1 MTKTGT
7 KFLDPMLSW
16 RRVLMAMHPLE
27 VARAEDIAAAS
38 GVPLRTVRPYLC
50 QFRAA
55 GLVSQEEMAPQEWYR
70 DVRKELVEKA
80 FSLRELIEA
89 FAPAPIV
96 TIAAPP
102 PVAIGLL
109 AASRSSVIQRL
120 QAVVLPPP
128 LTVLSA

>member
-55 GLVSQEEMAPQEWYR
+55 GLVSQEEMDPQEWYR

-89 FAPAPIV
+89 HRAEVASNKDSAADLLLSEGG
-96 TIAAPP
+96 IAH
-102 PVAIGLL
+102 G
-109 AASRSSVIQRL
+109 
-120 QAVVLPPP
+120 
-128 LTVLSA
+128 

>member
-1 MTKTGT
+1 MNAHMGPDLRCPVCQRPFRDITLRAGDAWITCWHRQCGT
-7 KFLDPMLSW
+7 YAWAVKIPA
-16 RRVLMAMHPLE
+16 VQPI
-27 VARAEDIAAAS
+27 ARDIELAVGARLAAA
-38 GVPLRTVRPYLC
+38 LLET
-50 QFRAA
+50 
-55 GLVSQEEMAPQEWYR
+55 
-70 DVRKELVEKA
+70 
-80 FSLRELIEA
+80 

-128 LTVLSA
+128 LTVLTA